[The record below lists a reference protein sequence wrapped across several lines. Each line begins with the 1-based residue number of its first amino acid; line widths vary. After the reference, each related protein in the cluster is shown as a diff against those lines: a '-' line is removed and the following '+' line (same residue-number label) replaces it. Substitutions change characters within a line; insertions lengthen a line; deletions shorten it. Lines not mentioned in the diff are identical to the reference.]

1 MNMYKRVEPNALAAA
16 MTPARD
22 RLLVVDF
29 DETLWLRNSTEEF
42 LASVRPV
49 IVAASVLWLLD
60 RLRPWRIIG
69 GRSGAEIYKD
79 WMRVLAVS
87 LIAPW
92 SLRVWEREAAIR
104 GRRHANLKL
113 EAMIREARPREVV
126 VLSNGY
132 QRIIAPLLADLPL
145 ENVRLVASPLLRGAR
160 WRRLGKQRIA
170 EDRFPEDMLDHA
182 TLVTDHVTD
191 QDLLNRVGNGLLC
204 VWPNAGYRRAFR
216 KRPAAKRHR

>member
-16 MTPARD
+16 MKPAQD

-49 IVAASVLWLLD
+49 VLAASVLWILD

-69 GRSGAEIYKD
+69 GRRGAEIYKD
-79 WMRVLAVS
+79 WMRVLAVV
-87 LIAPW
+87 LVAPW
-92 SLRVWEREAAIR
+92 SLRVWEREAANR
-104 GRRHANLKL
+104 GRRHANLTL
-113 EAMIREARPREVV
+113 EVMIREASPCEVV

-132 QRIIAPLLADLPL
+132 QRIIGPLLVDLPL
-145 ENVRLVASPLLRGAR
+145 ENVRLVASPLLRGAQ

-170 EDRFPEDMLDHA
+170 EDRFPKDMLDHA

-204 VWPNAGYRRAFR
+204 VWPNARYRRAFR
-216 KRPAAKRHR
+216 KRPVATSRR